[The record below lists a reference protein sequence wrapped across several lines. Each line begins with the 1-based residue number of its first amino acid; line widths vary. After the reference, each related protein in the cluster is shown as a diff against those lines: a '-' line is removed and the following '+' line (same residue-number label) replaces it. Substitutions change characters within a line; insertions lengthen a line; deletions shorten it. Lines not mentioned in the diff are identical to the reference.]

1 MILYKIIIANI
12 FFFTILFGED
22 RIAITTKIIGKAYYV
37 RGNNSELPVTKGH
50 IFENGDILTTSK
62 GGFVALL
69 YIDDKTA
76 LKVKENSKLTISG
89 KRAAK
94 SIAKEIKLDRGTLR
108 AIVKK
113 QNQNDFIIRTPVSV
127 ASVKGTDF
135 WLISNKTNDSIIG
148 LEGKIAFL
156 NILSGETVDI
166 TIGKTGISSS
176 DGSLQSFKTDPST
189 IPEDL
194 SVDINGDQI
203 LEIEFE
209 NASGKK
215 KTLIIKYK

>member
-1 MILYKIIIANI
+1 MILYKTIITNI
-12 FFFTILFGED
+12 IFFTILFGED
-22 RIAITTKIIGKAYYV
+22 RIAITTKIIGKAHYV

-135 WLISNKTNDSIIG
+135 WLISNPFS
-148 LEGKIAFL
+148 LAC
-156 NILSGETVDI
+156 ILS
-166 TIGKTGISSS
+166 
-176 DGSLQSFKTDPST
+176 Q
-189 IPEDL
+189 
-194 SVDINGDQI
+194 
-203 LEIEFE
+203 
-209 NASGKK
+209 
-215 KTLIIKYK
+215 

>member
-135 WLISNKTNDSIIG
+135 WLISNKSNDSIIG

-176 DGSLQSFKTDPST
+176 EGSLQSFKTDPST

>member
-1 MILYKIIIANI
+1 MILYKTIIANI
-12 FFFTILFGED
+12 IFFTILFGED
-22 RIAITTKIIGKAYYV
+22 RIAITTKIIGKAHYV

-176 DGSLQSFKTDPST
+176 EGSLQSFKTDPST

>member
-176 DGSLQSFKTDPST
+176 EGSLQSFKTDPST

>member
-1 MILYKIIIANI
+1 MILYKTIITNI
-12 FFFTILFGED
+12 IFFTILFGED
-22 RIAITTKIIGKAYYV
+22 RIAITTKIIGKAHYV

-176 DGSLQSFKTDPST
+176 EGSLQSFKTDPST

>member
-176 DGSLQSFKTDPST
+176 QGSLQSFKTDPST

-209 NASGKK
+209 NAFGKK

>member
-1 MILYKIIIANI
+1 MILYKTIIANI
-12 FFFTILFGED
+12 IFLTILFGED

-156 NILSGETVDI
+156 NILSGQTVDI

-176 DGSLQSFKTDPST
+176 EGSLQSFKTDPST